1 MSAMEKQSQQQFDE
15 LVAAAKAGTIDDVI
29 LRSQGDF
36 PYIAKIKLLII
47 DGAIVHSNPSGHLL
61 SQDPQCLNIFHA
73 VRVWLVDLAF
83 YFIRLRDE
91 TKLKEK
97 LEIMK
102 MNVSTHFEPEL
113 YKTVEEA
120 MEDVATRPHDVLQL
134 EYRLAGKLDIL
145 EKAIE
150 LHRAQTIKNGKPP
163 FQSDLNNQEADM
175 IITANTLVKDTTK
188 FIKDTTKVIKDTTKV
203 IKDTTKV
210 IKDTTKVIK
219 DTTEVST
226 SGVVVAPAAEDEATV
241 PATPVEATGISPVD
255 DNSDMPDLDTVSNE
269 AVDGDSDVSDDP
281 VNFVANVTR
290 PTTDTTVSPTATTVS
305 PTAQPDRVV
314 EATQDVPGSAG
325 LGISDGTNVFGP
337 LTQPLAPG
345 LIATLSVSFDPE
357 YPHLRNIDLYL
368 GAFTEMVEAF
378 NRRVNDIKADEDAA
392 GDSDVAADSD
402 ASINTEFG
410 GSDAS
415 YQLIRSPAGYTGD
428 SDDSDE
434 SL

>member
-1 MSAMEKQSQQQFDE
+1 MMSAMEKQSQQQFDE
-15 LVAAAKAGTIDDVI
+15 LVTAAKAGTIDDVI

-134 EYRLAGKLDIL
+134 EYRQAGKLDIL

-163 FQSDLNNQEADM
+163 FQSDLNNQEAHM

-188 FIKDTTKVIKDTTKV
+188 FIKDTTKF

-226 SGVVVAPAAEDEATV
+226 SGVVAAPAAEDEATV
-241 PATPVEATGISPVD
+241 PATPVEATAPVMPVEATGISPVD
-255 DNSDMPDLDTVSNE
+255 DESDMPDLDTVSNE
-269 AVDGDSDVSDDP
+269 AVDGNSDVFDDP

-290 PTTDTTVSPTATTVS
+290 STTDTTVS
-305 PTAQPDRVV
+305 PTAQPDRIV

-345 LIATLSVSFDPE
+345 LIATLSVSFDPA

-378 NRRVNDIKADEDAA
+378 NRRVNDVKADEDAA